1 MNGIFSC
8 IIFVRK
14 FQDLKTIEGINHYK
28 ASEKKTIL
36 TLGTFD
42 GVHIGHRSIIEKVV
56 SEGQKKNLESIVLTF
71 FPHPRMVL
79 QQDDTLRLLNTI
91 EEKGELLEKL
101 GLDTLIVHPFSQ
113 EFSRLTAEEFVKNIL
128 VEKLNIAKIIIGYDH
143 RFGRNRTATIDDL
156 ITFGKE
162 YNFEVEQIPAEVIDN
177 NSVSSTKIRKALENG
192 EIELANSYLGY
203 PYFINGTVIKGQQL
217 GRKINFPTANIEI
230 KEKYKLIP
238 NLGVYVVQCSI
249 EKETYNG
256 MMSIGFNPTV
266 NENKKLNLEVNL
278 FDFNKDIYNKEI
290 RVCFLKRIRDEEK
303 FDSIELLQTQ
313 LEKDKI
319 YSLNYFSKEE

>member
-1 MNGIFSC
+1 M
-8 IIFVRK
+8 
-14 FQDLKTIEGINHYK
+14 KTIEGINHYK

-266 NENKKLNLEVNL
+266 NENKKLSLEVNL

>member
-1 MNGIFSC
+1 M
-8 IIFVRK
+8 
-14 FQDLKTIEGINHYK
+14 KTIEGINHYK